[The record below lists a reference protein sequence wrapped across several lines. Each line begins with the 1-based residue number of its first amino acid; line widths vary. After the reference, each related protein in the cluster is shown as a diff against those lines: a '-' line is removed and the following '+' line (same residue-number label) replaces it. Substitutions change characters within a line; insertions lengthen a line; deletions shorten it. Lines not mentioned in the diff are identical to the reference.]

1 MERRIEIATYVVC
14 SDYGIMAEQLTA
26 PGHEWHQADARA
38 ILSYI
43 LRTQCEMTFMQIGRL
58 IHRHHSTVICNV
70 RKVDLWLHNPKIFAK
85 ENYKFESIIERFNT
99 LTNEAERA
107 TTFK

>member
-1 MERRIEIATYVVC
+1 MERRIEIAIYVVC
-14 SDYGIMAEQLTA
+14 SQYDITAEQLVSS
-26 PGHEWHQADARA
+26 GHTWHQADARA
-38 ILSYI
+38 MLSYI
-43 LRTQCEMTFMQIGRL
+43 LRTHCGMTLAKIGRL